1 LALAVDPKSPDLMKQ
16 PPRRPEAR
24 LLDGGTLLAIGA
36 QGVMLG
42 AISLGAF
49 AYSLYGLHQEVEQ
62 ARTVAFTV
70 MVIAQLVHAFNCRSE
85 RLSLFQVGLWTNRP
99 LLLAFSLSL
108 GIQVVVL
115 IVPAAASIFKVAPLP
130 IEDWALMGAIGI
142 LPFPLME
149 LIKALR
155 RR

>member
-1 LALAVDPKSPDLMKQ
+1 MLS
-16 PPRRPEAR
+16 
-24 LLDGGTLLAIGA
+24 AIA
-36 QGVMLG
+36 LG
-42 AISLGAF
+42 AI
-49 AYSLYGLHQEVEQ
+49 AYCLYGLHQEVEQ

-70 MVIAQLVHAFNCRSE
+70 MVVAQLVHAFNCRSE
-85 RLSLFQVGLWTNRP
+85 RWSLFQVGLWTNRP

-115 IVPAAASIFKVAPLP
+115 TVPSIAPIFKVAPLP
-130 IEDWALMGAIGI
+130 LEDWALIGGMGV
-142 LPFPLME
+142 LPFLLME